1 MTEILTPPATHSP
14 LAFLFDIVA
23 TTARLNR
30 EEECD
35 GAETAAADHVYS
47 AFPDTV
53 GRALEHDAWTGY
65 PALRDEAIAPS
76 AVAYLDGGLWLHHTI
91 THDAD
96 YRDVLTLIVP
106 CTCGRGY
113 AALQLEDESDLL
125 EVLDELRTAAGRSA
139 HGGDTGGLYCASTT
153 G

>member
-1 MTEILTPPATHSP
+1 MRRRRNRGSRP
-14 LAFLFDIVA
+14 
-23 TTARLNR
+23 RLQR
-30 EEECD
+30 VPE
-35 GAETAAADHVYS
+35 
-47 AFPDTV
+47 TV

-65 PALRDEAIAPS
+65 PALRNEAIAPS

-113 AALQLEDESDLL
+113 AALQLENESDLL
-125 EVLDELRTAAGRSA
+125 EVLDELRTTAGRSTRRG
-139 HGGDTGGLYCASTT
+139 HRRPVLRQHHWLRPESTSCSDPAGANPHPHINT
-153 G
+153 PGPPPAGP